1 MGFRVKHGDMETVT
15 KLAILTG
22 EAIQG
27 EKQQRLALD
36 IAMRLQQQK
45 QAQEMAEF
53 NTMMQIES
61 QKAQMQWQ
69 FQSQMLRQQNDF
81 EMSEKLRM
89 QEIEQQYLKDQRKTA
104 EFEAAIKAIDDSE
117 ILSDADKDR
126 MRTNTSMKFN
136 MGPYAPQIQEQQKPF
151 SLSESLKAQ
160 RMLEEDV
167 DHYMNILAKY
177 SETKDIS
184 WMPFSRG
191 AGEGGLV
198 VQDDEG
204 EWHAASVQEKNIY
217 DYAQMQ
223 LAQKM
228 QQMQLTGSGPGSMA
242 GGPGDVLGLGG
253 I

>member
-1 MGFRVKHGDMETVT
+1 MGFRVKHGDMENVT
-15 KLAILTG
+15 KLAKLTG
-22 EAIQG
+22 EAVQG

-45 QAQEMAEF
+45 QRQEMAEF
-53 NTMMQIES
+53 NVMMQMEA
-61 QKAQMQWQ
+61 QKAQMQWNY
-69 FQSQMLRQQNDF
+69 QSQLLRQQHAF

-89 QEIEQQYLKDQRKTA
+89 QSIEQQYLKDQRKQA
-104 EFEAAIKAIDDSE
+104 EYDAAIKAINNAE
-117 ILSDADKDR
+117 ILSETDKER
-126 MRTNTSMKFN
+126 MRLNTSMKFN
-136 MGPYAPQIQEQQKPF
+136 RGPSAPQVADQKPF

-184 WMPFSRG
+184 YMPFSRG
-191 AGEGGLV
+191 AGAGGLV
-198 VQDDEG
+198 VQDEEG
-204 EWHAASVQEKNIY
+204 NWHPATEQDKAIH

-223 LAQKM
+223 LANKL
-228 QQMQLTGSGPGSMA
+228 QQMQLTGSGPGNLQ